1 MQTARR
7 AALVTA
13 VLTVVSA
20 ATVGVAGATAACQ
33 AGVVG
38 KPVVVVRPPN
48 RQPLVLLLEDRIEL
62 GRECDGLIVPD
73 PRMSRRHVALEP
85 FPDGSVRVTDLGS
98 SNGTL
103 VDGTVISGPL
113 TVAPGGVIQAGA
125 TDIEVGRV
133 AGPNRLV
140 TELSAPTP
148 AAFSA
153 PTSIESMVSE
163 VSVDLR
169 REQVGL
175 QDEPGTLTVVFTDIE
190 KSTDLAV
197 SLGDAAW
204 YGVLREHQRLVGA
217 QSAINGGRI
226 VQSLGDGFMLCFRSA
241 RQALL
246 FSIGLQRDLE
256 RQHVEAPDFAVRVR
270 VGLHTG
276 EVLVDDGGDLIGRHV
291 VVAARIADLADGGEI
306 LASALVKQIAEP
318 RGDIAFVDPREV
330 ELKGIGGTEIVY
342 GVDWQSFAS

>member
-1 MQTARR
+1 
-7 AALVTA
+7 
-13 VLTVVSA
+13 
-20 ATVGVAGATAACQ
+20 
-33 AGVVG
+33 VG

-48 RQPLVLLLEDRIEL
+48 RQPLVLLLEDRVEV

-85 FPDGSVRVTDLGS
+85 LPDGSVRVTDLGS

-113 TVAPGGVIQAGA
+113 TVPPGALIQAGA
-125 TDIEVGRV
+125 TDIEVGR
-133 AGPNRLV
+133 APGADRPV

-148 AAFSA
+148 KAFSA
-153 PTSIESMVSE
+153 PTSIESVASE
-163 VSVDLR
+163 VSVDLKP
-169 REQVGL
+169 EQVGV

-197 SLGDAAW
+197 SLGDAVW
-204 YGVLREHQRLVGA
+204 FGVLREHQRLVGA
-217 QSAINGGRI
+217 QAEANRGRI

-256 RQHVEAPDFAVRVR
+256 QQHREAPDLAVRVR
-270 VGLHTG
+270 VGLHVG
-276 EVLVDDGGDLIGRHV
+276 EVLVDDTGDLIGRHV
-291 VVAARIADLADGGEI
+291 VVAARIADLAEGGEV
-306 LASALVKQIAEP
+306 LASGLVKQIAEP
-318 RGDIAFVDPREV
+318 RGDIAFVDRREV
-330 ELKGIGGTEIVY
+330 ELKGIGGLETVY
-342 GVDWQSFAS
+342 RVDWESFAS

>member
-1 MQTARR
+1 
-7 AALVTA
+7 
-13 VLTVVSA
+13 
-20 ATVGVAGATAACQ
+20 VGT
-33 AGVVG
+33 
-38 KPVVVVRPPN
+38 PVVVVRPPN
-48 RQPLVLLLEDRIEL
+48 RQPLVLLLEDRVEV

-85 FPDGSVRVTDLGS
+85 RPDGSVHVTDLGS

-103 VDGTVISGPL
+103 VDRNAITGPFTVP
-113 TVAPGGVIQAGA
+113 PGGVIHAGD

-133 AGPNRLV
+133 AGAGRLL

-153 PTSIESMVSE
+153 PTSIESVASE

-169 REQVGL
+169 PERVGVH
-175 QDEPGTLTVVFTDIE
+175 DEPGTLTVVFTDIE

-197 SLGDAAW
+197 ALGDAAW
-204 YGVLREHQRLVGA
+204 FGVLREHQRLVGA
-217 QSAINGGRI
+217 QAEVNRGRI

-256 RQHVEAPDFAVRVR
+256 RQHVEAPDLAVRVR

-306 LASALVKQIAEP
+306 LGSSLVKQIAEP
-318 RGDIAFVDPREV
+318 RGDIAFVGPREV
-330 ELKGIGGTEIVY
+330 ELKGIGGAWTVY
-342 GVDWQSFAS
+342 RVDWQSFAS

>member
-1 MQTARR
+1 
-7 AALVTA
+7 
-13 VLTVVSA
+13 
-20 ATVGVAGATAACQ
+20 VGA
-33 AGVVG
+33 
-38 KPVVVVRPPN
+38 PIVVVRPPN
-48 RQPLVLLLEDRIEL
+48 RQPLVLLLEDRVEV

-73 PRMSRRHVALEP
+73 SRMSRRHVALEP
-85 FPDGSVRVTDLGS
+85 LPDGSVRVTDLGS

-103 VDGTVISGPL
+103 VDGAPISGPL
-113 TVAPGGVIQAGA
+113 VVAPGGLIHAGD
-125 TDIEVGRV
+125 TDMEVGRV
-133 AGPNRLV
+133 AAADRLL

-148 AAFSA
+148 GPFSA
-153 PTSIESMVSE
+153 PTSIETMASE
-163 VSVDLR
+163 VSQDLR
-169 REQVGL
+169 PERVGVH
-175 QDEPGTLTVVFTDIE
+175 DEPGTLTVVFTDIE

-197 SLGDAAW
+197 SLGDTAW
-204 YGVLREHQRLVGA
+204 FGVLREHQRIVGLQA
-217 QSAINGGRI
+217 ERNAGRI

-256 RQHVEAPDFAVRVR
+256 RQHLEEPELAVRVR

-306 LASALVKQIAEP
+306 LGSSLVKQIAEP

-330 ELKGIGGTEIVY
+330 ALKGIGGTEMVY
-342 GVDWQSFAS
+342 RVDWQAFSP